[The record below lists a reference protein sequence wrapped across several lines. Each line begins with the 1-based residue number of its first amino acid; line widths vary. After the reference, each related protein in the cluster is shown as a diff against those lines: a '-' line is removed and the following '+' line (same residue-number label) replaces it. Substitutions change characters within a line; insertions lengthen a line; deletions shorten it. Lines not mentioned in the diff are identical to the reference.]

1 MQSICRSRSTC
12 GNRPFSLPETAT
24 RNVLSVFSPMS
35 RSSNA
40 LNASERRA
48 VVSLALIFALRM
60 LGLFMILPVLSVFAR
75 DMPESTPALAGLAM
89 GIYGLTQ
96 AILQIPFGYFSD
108 RVGRKR
114 VITIGLV
121 IFMLGSIVA
130 ALADTI
136 YGVIAGRALQGAGAI
151 AAAVLAL
158 AADLTREQQRTKAT
172 ATIGASIG
180 VAFLAALML
189 APVLEG
195 WIGVAGIFWITAGL
209 PALMLPV
216 LWWWTPD
223 PVRVRRD
230 ADVVFNR
237 ALFGRILRHPQLI
250 RFDLGIFALHL
261 SLTSFF
267 VVVPL
272 QLVDTAGLPSNAH
285 WKIYVPVL
293 VLSVV
298 GMLPLLIHAHRK
310 NRYRETMAIAIA
322 LMVLAELAFG
332 TLPAG
337 IWTIAGG
344 LWLYFVGFNAL
355 EAMLPSL
362 ISRVAPAGTKGTVL
376 GVYNTFEFA
385 GIFVG
390 GLLGGWAYGAFGAA
404 GAYLLTAVVLGAWL
418 VLVLTAPN
426 PKLLNSITLVWSSPA
441 GSEADRLLA
450 RLTALPGVEDG
461 TAVVAE
467 GLVYLKVD
475 PGSFDPASV
484 DRFEN
489 LSLA

>member
-1 MQSICRSRSTC
+1 M
-12 GNRPFSLPETAT
+12 
-24 RNVLSVFSPMS
+24 
-35 RSSNA
+35 
-40 LNASERRA
+40 NASERRA
-48 VVSLALIFALRM
+48 VISLALIFALRM
-60 LGLFMILPVLSVFAR
+60 LGLFLILPVLSVFAR
-75 DMPESTPALAGLAM
+75 DMPDATPALAGLAM

-108 RVGRKR
+108 RIGRKR
-114 VITIGLV
+114 IISIGLL
-121 IFMLGSIVA
+121 IFMVGSVVA
-130 ALADTI
+130 ALSDTI
-136 YGVIAGRALQGAGAI
+136 FGVIAGRALQGAGAI

-180 VAFLAALML
+180 VSFLAALML

-195 WIGVAGIFWITAGL
+195 WIGVSGIFWVTAVL
-209 PALMLPV
+209 PILMLPV

-230 ADVVFNR
+230 SEVAFNA

-272 QLVDTAGLPSNAH
+272 QLVDAAGLSSNEH

-298 GMLPLLIHAHRK
+298 GMLPLLVFAHRAH
-310 NRYRETMAIAIA
+310 RYRETMAMAIG
-322 LMVLAELAFG
+322 LMIVAELTFG
-332 TLPAG
+332 FLPPG
-337 IWTIAGG
+337 LWTIAVG
-344 LWLYFVGFNAL
+344 LLLYFVGFNAL
-355 EAMLPSL
+355 EAILPSL
-362 ISRVAPAGTKGTVL
+362 ISRVAPVGTKGTVL
-376 GVYNTFEFA
+376 GVYNTFEFV
-385 GIFVG
+385 GIFAG
-390 GLLGGWAYGAFGAA
+390 GLLGGWAYGAFGAE
-404 GAYLLTAVVLGAWL
+404 GAYLLTAAVLTGWLLLVLGA
-418 VLVLTAPN
+418 PN
-426 PKLLNSITLVWSSPA
+426 PRLLTSVTLKWASPA
-441 GSEADRLLA
+441 VSEVERLLD

-475 PGSFDPASV
+475 PGRFDPASV
-484 DRFEN
+484 EGFED